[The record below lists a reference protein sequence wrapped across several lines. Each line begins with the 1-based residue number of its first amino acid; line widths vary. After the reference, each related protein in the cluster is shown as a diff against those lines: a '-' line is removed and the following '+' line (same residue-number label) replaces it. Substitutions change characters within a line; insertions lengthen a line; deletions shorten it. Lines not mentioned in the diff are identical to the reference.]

1 MQISTF
7 LLHTLVDV
15 SRAGF
20 RRHHTVVDI
29 EDPGAEML
37 KWVVNPMVIVVVG
50 DKKVED
56 KVKIQSRWKSR
67 GKFDILFCLQ
77 GGQRAGRKE

>member
-1 MQISTF
+1 
-7 LLHTLVDV
+7 
-15 SRAGF
+15 
-20 RRHHTVVDI
+20 
-29 EDPGAEML
+29 ML

-67 GKFDILFCLQ
+67 GKFVILFCLKD
-77 GGQRAGRKE
+77 GQ